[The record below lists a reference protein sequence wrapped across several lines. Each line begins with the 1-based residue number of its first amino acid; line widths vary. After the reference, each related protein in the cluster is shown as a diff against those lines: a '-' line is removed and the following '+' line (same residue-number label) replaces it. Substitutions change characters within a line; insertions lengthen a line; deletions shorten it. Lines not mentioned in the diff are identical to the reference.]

1 MAKSFRPDNIRAYKG
16 ISEGKHLRWFA
27 DLEKKFLKSPEY
39 FTTELSRIVYY
50 INTLEDNP
58 NTQ

>member
-1 MAKSFRPDNIRAYKG
+1 MRAYKG
-16 ISEGKHLRWFA
+16 TSEGKYLRWFA

-50 INTLEDNP
+50 IDALEDNP
-58 NTQ
+58 NI